1 MFTFELMSTT
11 ENKTTLKAHTESET
25 APTVQLYDSIL
36 ECSFKCDGEYQYA
49 VSTENGSILT
59 KGEFLNGFRLD
70 VKDIG
75 PGFYQLVLFN
85 SLKRHVYS
93 FRIK

>member
-1 MFTFELMSTT
+1 MNTSED
-11 ENKTTLKAHTESET
+11 KTILTAHSDSET
-25 APTVQLYDSIL
+25 APTVQLYNSTL

-49 VSTENGSILT
+49 ISTENGSIIT

-85 SLKRHVYS
+85 ALNRHVYS
-93 FRIK
+93 FRIV

>member
-1 MFTFELMSTT
+1 MNSEK
-11 ENKTTLKAHTESET
+11 NKITLSPQVDSET
-25 APTVQLYDSIL
+25 APMVQLYSCIL
-36 ECSFKCDGEYQYA
+36 ECSFRCDGEYQYA
-49 VSTENGSILT
+49 ISTENGAILL

-70 VKDIG
+70 VKDLG

-85 SLKRHVYS
+85 ALKRHVYS

>member
-1 MFTFELMSTT
+1 MSTT
-11 ENKTTLKAHTESET
+11 EDKIVLIAHNDSET
-25 APTVQLYDSIL
+25 APKVQLYNSIL

-49 VSTENGSILT
+49 ISTENGSILI
-59 KGEFLNGFRLD
+59 KGEFLNGFRLE

-85 SLKRHVYS
+85 ALKRHVYS

>member
-1 MFTFELMSTT
+1 MST
-11 ENKTTLKAHTESET
+11 ENNKITLTAHTDADT
-25 APTVQLYDSIL
+25 APTVQLYSSIL

-49 VSTENGSILT
+49 ISTENGSILL

-85 SLKRHVYS
+85 ALKRYVYS

>member
-1 MFTFELMSTT
+1 MKTN
-11 ENKTTLKAHTESET
+11 ENKATLTAHVDSES
-25 APTVQLYDSIL
+25 APTVQLYNSIL
-36 ECSFKCDGEYQYA
+36 ECSFQCDGEYQYA
-49 VSTENGSILT
+49 ISTENGSILT

-70 VKDIG
+70 VKDLG

-85 SLKRHVYS
+85 ALKRHVYS